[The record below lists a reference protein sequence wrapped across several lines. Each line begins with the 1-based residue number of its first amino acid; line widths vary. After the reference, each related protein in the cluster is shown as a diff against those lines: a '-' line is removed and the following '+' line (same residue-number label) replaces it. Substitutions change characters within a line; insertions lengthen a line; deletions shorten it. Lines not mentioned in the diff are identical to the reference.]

1 MLALQEKRLEGALS
15 ELAVAQGQLDE
26 KQRELDL
33 VQAEYDRAMSE
44 KQKLLD
50 EAEGCRRKMS
60 NATALIEGLAGKKK
74 KQISQVFINLKNKL
88 AIKFEI
94 RSVAKVVVSIY
105 F

>member
-33 VQAEYDRAMSE
+33 VQAEYDRAMAD

-50 EAEGCRRKMS
+50 EADGCRRKMS
-60 NATALIEGLAGKKK
+60 NATALIEGLAGKNK
-74 KQISQVFINLKNKL
+74 KQIFQVLISQNNKL
-88 AIKFEI
+88 ATKF
-94 RSVAKVVVSIY
+94 VVVNIY